1 MVKKISGFGKSSI
14 DSIFTDSYI
23 ENVAAKATVSGP
35 QTLRVSEIEPKL
47 DQPRKHFE
55 ETALEELANSIA
67 THGLLQ
73 PIIVRE
79 SAGGFY
85 QIIAGERRWR
95 ASKMAGLLEV
105 PVIIMEA
112 DALKAAEI
120 AIIENIQ
127 REDLNPYE
135 EATAYQS
142 LMNQY
147 DLTQEQVADKVGKSR
162 SAIANTMRLLDLP
175 DEVIE
180 MLKTGDI
187 SAGHARALLG
197 MKNKDGIVDMA
208 KKILTHSL
216 NVRDT
221 EAVVKKLNKEYENSL
236 KMAEKNTPPT
246 TATIPEEIFV
256 DYAKDLENK
265 VMSVLGRRIKIVD
278 SGKHN
283 KFLHIEYVDNEDLEH
298 LLEKLCGK
306 KIAD

>member
-1 MVKKISGFGKSSI
+1 MKKVTGFGKGGL
-14 DSIFTDSYI
+14 DSLFADNYI
-23 ENVAAKATVSGP
+23 ENVAANATVEGP
-35 QTLRVSEIEPKL
+35 QTLRLSEIEPKP
-47 DQPRKHFE
+47 DQPRKHFDE
-55 ETALEELANSIA
+55 EALQQLADSIEK
-67 THGLLQ
+67 HGLLQ

-135 EATAYQS
+135 EATAYRA

-147 DLTQEQVADKVGKSR
+147 DLTQEQVAEKVGKSR
-162 SAIANTMRLLDLP
+162 AAIANTMRLLDLP

-197 MKNKDGIVDMA
+197 LSDKEIIVDTA

-216 NVRDT
+216 SVRDT
-221 EAVVKKLNKEYENSL
+221 EALVKKLNKEYELAQKGEN
-236 KMAEKNTPPT
+236 KAESKETLN
-246 TATIPEEIFV
+246 V
-256 DYAKDLENK
+256 NYAKDLERK
-265 VMSVLGRRIKIVD
+265 VLSLLGKRIKIND
-278 SGKHN
+278 SGKN
-283 KFLHIEYVDNEDLEH
+283 KFIQIEYSDNEDLEDI
-298 LLEKLCGK
+298 LVKICGNGIK
-306 KIAD
+306 DEF